1 MMRIEHNIIGMCA
14 TNTYYAYNEESGRG
28 FIVDPADDAQRIFDR
43 VEALG
48 FKPEAILLTHGH
60 FDHILAVN
68 DVRERYG
75 IKAYIGRGEEQVLH
89 SPELNLTAAFTGR
102 PFTLDA
108 DVYLEDNQEFDI
120 AGYNVRAIEISGH
133 TAGGMCYYFK
143 DENILFSGDTLFNE
157 SIGRSDFPGG
167 SASALCRGIKEKL
180 YILPEDTK
188 VLPGHM
194 DETTIGYEKRYNPF
208 CR

>member
-1 MMRIEHNIIGMCA
+1 MIRIEHSIIGMCA

-28 FIVDPADDAQRIFDR
+28 FIVDPAADVQRIFDR

-60 FDHILAVN
+60 FDHILAVEE
-68 DVRERYG
+68 VRERYG
-75 IKAYIGRGEEQVLH
+75 IKVYIGRNEEQVLH
-89 SPELNLTAAFTGR
+89 SPELNLTAAFMGS
-102 PFTLDA
+102 PVTLDA
-108 DVYLEDNQEFDI
+108 DVYLEDNKEFEI
-120 AGYNVRAIEISGH
+120 AGYKVRAIEITGH
-133 TAGGMCYYFK
+133 TVGGMCYYFK

-180 YILPEDTK
+180 YTLPEDTR

-194 DETTIGYEKRYNPF
+194 DETTIGYEMRYNPF

>member
-1 MMRIEHNIIGMCA
+1 MIRIEHNIIGMCA
-14 TNTYYAYNEESGRG
+14 TNTYYAYNEESKRG

-43 VEALG
+43 VEVLG
-48 FKPEAILLTHGH
+48 FKPEAVLLTHGH

-75 IKAYIGRGEEQVLH
+75 IKAYIGSGEEQVLH
-89 SPELNLTAAFTGR
+89 SPELNLTASFTGR

-108 DVYLEDNQEFDI
+108 DVYLDDNQEFDI
-120 AGYNVRAIEISGH
+120 AGYNVRAIEIPGH

-180 YILPEDTK
+180 YILPEDTR

-194 DETTIGYEKRYNPF
+194 DETTIGYEKLYNPF

>member
-1 MMRIEHNIIGMCA
+1 MIRIEHSIIGMCA

-28 FIVDPADDAQRIFDR
+28 FIVDPAADAQRIFDR

-60 FDHILAVN
+60 FDHILAV
-68 DVRERYG
+68 DEVRERYG
-75 IKAYIGRGEEQVLH
+75 IKAYIGRNEEQVLH
-89 SPELNLTAAFTGR
+89 SPELNLTAAFMGI
-102 PFTLDA
+102 PVTLDA
-108 DVYLEDNQEFDI
+108 DVYLEDNKEFEI
-120 AGYNVRAIEISGH
+120 AGYKVRAIEITGH

-180 YILPEDTK
+180 YTLPEDTR

-194 DETTIGYEKRYNPF
+194 DETTIGYEMRYNPF